1 MTDIAEREGAG
12 MWMQNPG
19 GRKRTW
25 IRRYEKDGGV
35 VELKVIEMERRIMAS
50 EADPTGFD
58 PHEDEDCVVDE
69 AEFVVDVSVGD
80 QVLTRAVT
88 LKLLGRTT
96 PEDACSFAPSIAR
109 QWFTQ
114 AWVVMAPDI

>member
-1 MTDIAEREGAG
+1 MTDGLSEREGAG
-12 MWMQNPG
+12 MWMQDSG

-25 IRRYEKDGGV
+25 TRRYEKDGAV
-35 VELKVIEMERRIMAS
+35 VELKVIEMVAMAMAS
-50 EADPTGFD
+50 ETGVLDPG
-58 PHEDEDCVVDE
+58 DEDCVVDE

-96 PEDACSFAPSIAR
+96 PEDACSVAPDIAR

-114 AWVVMAPDI
+114 VWVVMAPDL